1 LASGVNGCFSLL
13 MLLLPFV
20 FSVLLLLLLMLLLL
34 PCVVCP
40 VFFQCQDVFSLSIFF
55 LAAAG

>member
-20 FSVLLLLLLMLLLL
+20 FSVLLLLLLMLLL